1 MVSKMENDKKSFKE
15 QWNEEL
21 NKNDLKK
28 VCLKGLVV
36 CIAAIVVA
44 SFIDYFLFKIN
55 GSFFVGIILIGPFIG
70 ITISNSYEKYHI
82 KYTLIAL
89 LYTLIGMILLN
100 FFRLLLIYNFSNLGS
115 LLSSGETWFMI
126 FLHPIRAI
134 VNAFRINEVANY
146 FFSIIELLLYI
157 GTFFLAYILSKKKQ
171 AKNSEK

>member
-1 MVSKMENDKKSFKE
+1 MVIKMGNDKKSFKE

-21 NKNDLKK
+21 NKDDLKR
-28 VCLKGLVV
+28 VWLKGLVV
-36 CIAAIVVA
+36 CIAAIIVA
-44 SFIDYFLFKIN
+44 SFIDYLLFRIN

-70 ITISNSYEKYHI
+70 RTIGNTYEKYHI

-146 FFSIIELLLYI
+146 FFSIIELLLYV

>member
-1 MVSKMENDKKSFKE
+1 MENDKKSFKE

-28 VCLKGLVV
+28 VCLKGLAV

-44 SFIDYFLFKIN
+44 SFIDYLLFKIN
-55 GSFFVGIILIGPFIG
+55 GSFFVGIILIGPIIG
-70 ITISNSYEKYHI
+70 LTISNSYEKYHI
-82 KYTLIAL
+82 KYTFIAL

-100 FFRLLLIYNFSNLGS
+100 FFRLLLIYNFSNLGA

-134 VNAFRINEVANY
+134 VNAFRINEVGNY
-146 FFSIIELLLYI
+146 FYSIIELFLYV
-157 GTFFLAYILSKKKQ
+157 GAFFLAYILSKKKQ
-171 AKNSEK
+171 DKNSKK

>member
-1 MVSKMENDKKSFKE
+1 
-15 QWNEEL
+15 
-21 NKNDLKK
+21 
-28 VCLKGLVV
+28 LKGLVV

-55 GSFFVGIILIGPFIG
+55 GSFFVGIILIGPIIG
-70 ITISNSYEKYHI
+70 VTISNSYEKYHI
-82 KYTLIAL
+82 KYSLIAIG
-89 LYTLIGMILLN
+89 YTLIGMLLLN
-100 FFRLLLIYNFSNLGS
+100 LFRLLLIYNFSNLGA

-146 FFSIIELLLYI
+146 FFSIIELILYI
-157 GTFFLAYILSKKKQ
+157 GTFFLAYKLSKKKQ